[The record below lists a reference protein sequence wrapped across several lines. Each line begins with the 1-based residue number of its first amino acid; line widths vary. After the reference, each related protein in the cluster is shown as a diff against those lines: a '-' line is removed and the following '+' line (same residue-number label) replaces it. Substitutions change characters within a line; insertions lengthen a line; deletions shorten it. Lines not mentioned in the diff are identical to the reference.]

1 MPGTYARRAL
11 NAALGTSSALS
22 AFTLAAYEP
31 LDRPALLEL
40 MRGAGRGLDDEEFEW
55 WFERNPTTSPR
66 LISVARADGVVVG
79 ALGMTMFPVLAGGR
93 ERILAVPLHAAT
105 LRVTAAAASS
115 RASSCGTS
123 GMPPRPA
130 RRARSRSQTRDRDGL
145 LHALG
150 WIDLPSLRIWA
161 RPLAVVSAAR
171 ALARP
176 AASRGALRP
185 GTDGERTLGAF
196 RVEPLRRFDSEAEAV
211 WRGAARGNE
220 LVRDASFLNWRY
232 VDTPRE
238 YRCFGAYDGATLAGF
253 AVLGQAVRRGVP
265 AGVVADLVASRNGA
279 RVALL
284 RRCLAELAPG
294 TPALVSSS
302 ARPSGARFSAPAS
315 LPTHAR
321 VRVAGKALGEPS
333 LLEDR
338 AGWRFA
344 LGDLDFF

>member
-1 MPGTYARRAL
+1 V
-11 NAALGTSSALS
+11 S

-31 LDRPALLEL
+31 SDRPALLEL
-40 MRGAGRGLDDEEFEW
+40 MRGAGLGLDDEEFEW

-105 LRVTAAAASS
+105 SSSHRGRGIFSGLELRNEQEAAEAGAAG
-115 RASSCGTS
+115 AIAF
-123 GMPPRPA
+123 PNP
-130 RRARSRSQTRDRDGL
+130 RSRRL

-150 WIDLPSLRIWA
+150 WVDLRPLRIWA
-161 RPLAVVSAAR
+161 RPLAVVPAAR

-176 AASRGALRP
+176 AASREALRSR
-185 GTDGERTLGAF
+185 TDGGRTAGGF

-211 WRGAARGNE
+211 WRRVARGNE

-253 AVLGQAVRRGVP
+253 AVVGQAIRRGVP
-265 AGVVADLVASRNGA
+265 AGVIADLVASRNGA

-284 RRCLAELAPG
+284 RRCLAELASG
-294 TPALVSSS
+294 TAALVSLV
-302 ARPSGARFSAPAS
+302 RPPERRAFLRIGFV
-315 LPTHAR
+315 PTHAR
-321 VRVAGKALGEPS
+321 IRVAWKALGEPGI
-333 LLEDR
+333 LGDR
-338 AGWRFA
+338 EGWRFS

>member
-1 MPGTYARRAL
+1 M
-11 NAALGTSSALS
+11 S

-31 LDRPALLEL
+31 SDRPALLEL
-40 MRGAGRGLDDEEFEW
+40 MRGAGLGLDDAEFEW

-66 LISVARADGVVVG
+66 LISVARADGVLVG

-93 ERILAVPLHAAT
+93 EGLLAVPLHAAT
-105 LRVTAAAASS
+105 SSNHRGRGIFSGLELRNERDAAEAGAAG
-115 RASSCGTS
+115 AIAF
-123 GMPPRPA
+123 PNP
-130 RRARSRSQTRDRDGL
+130 RSRSL

-150 WIDLPSLRIWA
+150 WVDLPPLRIWA
-161 RPLAVVSAAR
+161 RPLAVVRAAR

-176 AASRGALRP
+176 AASREALHPR
-185 GTDGERTLGAF
+185 TDGERTLGAF

-211 WRGAARGNE
+211 WRGVARGNE

-238 YRCFGAYDGATLAGF
+238 YRCFGAYHGATLAGF
-253 AVLGQAVRRGVP
+253 AVLGQTVRRGVS
-265 AGVVADLVASRNGA
+265 AGVVADLVASRNAA

-294 TPALVSSS
+294 TPALVSLVR
-302 ARPSGARFSAPAS
+302 AHERRAFLRVGFV
-315 LPTHAR
+315 PTHAR
-321 VRVAGKALGEPS
+321 VRVVGKALGEPS
-333 LLEDR
+333 LLDDR

>member
-1 MPGTYARRAL
+1 M
-11 NAALGTSSALS
+11 S

-31 LDRPALLEL
+31 SDRPALLEL
-40 MRGAGRGLDDEEFEW
+40 MRSVSRGNFGDEEFEW

-105 LRVTAAAASS
+105 SSAHRGRGIFSGLELRNERGAAEAGAAGGI
-115 RASSCGTS
+115 AF
-123 GMPPRPA
+123 PNP
-130 RRARSRSQTRDRDGL
+130 RSRRL

-150 WIDLPSLRIWA
+150 WVDLPPLRIWA
-161 RPLAVVSAAR
+161 RPLAVVPAAR
-171 ALARP
+171 AFARR
-176 AASRGALRP
+176 AAARGALRP
-185 GTDGERTLGAF
+185 RTNGERTLGAF

-211 WRGAARGNE
+211 WRGVARGNE
-220 LVRDASFLNWRY
+220 LVRDESFLNWRY

-253 AVLGQAVRRGVP
+253 AILGQAVRHGVP
-265 AGVVADLVASRNGA
+265 AGVIADLVASSNGA

-284 RRCLAELAPG
+284 RRCVAELAPG
-294 TPALVSSS
+294 TGALVSLVRSPERR
-302 ARPSGARFSAPAS
+302 AFLRVGFV
-315 LPTHAR
+315 PTHAR
-321 VRVAGKALGEPS
+321 IRVAGKALDDPR
-333 LLEDR
+333 LLENGED
-338 AGWRFA
+338 WRFA